1 MWYDKNVELYR
12 EDVNPMERYYQPE
25 IECAPV
31 EKIKEWQNEKLVR
44 QVRHVYDNVEY
55 YRKLME
61 EKGVTPDDIRGT
73 DDLYKL
79 PFLTK
84 ADLRDAYPY
93 GLLAKPLSDCVRIQS
108 TSGTTGKRVVAFYTQ
123 KDVDLW
129 EDCCARAIVAAGGTR
144 EDVCQVCYG
153 YGLFTGGPGL
163 HGGSHKVGCLTLPM
177 SSGNTQRQIQFM
189 LDLQSTILCCT
200 PSYAVYIGETLR
212 EMGYSKEDI
221 HLKAGIFGAEPWTQE
236 MRRDIENSLGIKAYD
251 IYGLTETSGP
261 GVSFECSEQTGMHI
275 NEDHFLAEIID
286 PETGEVLPEGSKGEL
301 VFTSLDKEA
310 FPLLRYRT
318 RDICVLSRKKCSC
331 GRTHIKMSKPM
342 GRSDD
347 MMIIRGVNVF
357 PSQIETVLLKQG
369 YTSNYQIV
377 VDRVGSTDTFDVY
390 VEVTEEQFA
399 DTVRELTLREEEL
412 SGAMKLMLGITP
424 KVHLVQPKSIARSEG
439 KAVRVVDKRKLH
451 D

>member
-1 MWYDKNVELYR
+1 
-12 EDVNPMERYYQPE
+12 MERYYQPE

-44 QVRHVYDNVEY
+44 QVRHVYDNVAY
-55 YRKLME
+55 YRNLMQ
-61 EKGVTPDDIRGT
+61 EKGVTPDDIRST

-93 GLLAKPLSDCVRIQS
+93 GLLAKPLADCVRIQS

-177 SSGNTQRQIQFM
+177 SSGNTERQIQFM

-200 PSYAVYIGETLR
+200 PSYAAYIGETLR
-212 EMGYSKEDI
+212 DMGYTKDDI

-236 MRRDIENSLGIKAYD
+236 MRRDIENMLGIKAYD

-275 NEDHFLAEIID
+275 NEDHFIAEIIN
-286 PETGEVLPEGSKGEL
+286 PVTGEVLPEGSKGEL
-301 VFTSLDKEA
+301 VSTSLDKEA

-318 RDICVLSRKKCSC
+318 RDICVLRREKCSC

-357 PSQIETVLLKQG
+357 PSQIETVLMKQG
-369 YTSNYQIV
+369 YSSNYQIV
-377 VDRVGSTDTFDVY
+377 VDRVGSTDTFDVF
-390 VEVTEEQFA
+390 VEIMEAQFA
-399 DTVRELTLREEEL
+399 DTVRELTLQEEKL
-412 SGAMKLMLGITP
+412 AGDMKLMLGINP